1 MVLAF
6 AAIGLSL
13 FWMAYKY
20 EFLFVMDVGA
30 DAKGLFYP
38 RAMQH
43 LFVGL
48 YIAEIC
54 LLGLFATQLSH
65 PGAIG
70 PFIMM
75 IIAVIFTALYNI
87 SLNSAI
93 SPLLQYHPKDLQL
106 LEDEE
111 DGLPLL
117 HDGQDTTAGTKTGF
131 AEHEKEGRLLSPQ
144 TSASKPAKKPNF
156 FTKFM
161 RPDVHAD
168 HKYMRSI
175 LPKTQTE
182 LPNTFPE
189 SFAYLHPSVKSRGV
203 SLWVAHDP
211 LGISRHEMRETD
223 EVRARIDK
231 QLPKLAPISDVLN
244 AHPEQ
249 QITDVESFWRHVSLI
264 MYDSGAVMDEQG
276 KVTGIQ
282 DLGMAPIDDPEP
294 DW

>member
-1 MVLAF
+1 M
-6 AAIGLSL
+6 S
-13 FWMAYKY
+13 
-20 EFLFVMDVGA
+20 VGA

-75 IIAVIFTALYNI
+75 VIAVIFTALYNI

-111 DGLPLL
+111 DGRPLL
-117 HDGQDTTAGTKTGF
+117 HPGENVGGPEYDAGPAAAMGAKTGST
-131 AEHEKEGRLLSPQ
+131 EYEKEGRLLSPQ
-144 TSASKPAKKPNF
+144 TSGTKPAKKANF
-156 FTKFM
+156 LTKFL
-161 RPDVHAD
+161 RPDIHAG

-175 LPKTQTE
+175 LPKTQTDT
-182 LPNTFPE
+182 PNTFPE

-203 SLWVAHDP
+203 SLWVPQDP
-211 LGISRHEMRETD
+211 LGISRYEIRETD

-231 QLPKLAPISDVLN
+231 QLPKLAPVSEVLN
-244 AHPEQ
+244 PHPQQ
-249 QITDVESFWRHVSLI
+249 QITDVESFWRHASLI

-282 DLGMAPIDDPEP
+282 ELGMAPIDDPEP